1 MSDSRSSIDRLL
13 RPRSIAI
20 VGASP
25 EPFSLGNNVLSN
37 FATFAYDGPLH
48 LVSRKNAEID
58 GRRCVGSIDQLPSGI
73 DLVGLVVPASVV
85 TQSVAECAER
95 DVGGVVVFAS
105 GFAELGE
112 DGVRA
117 QAEMARIAEDAGIAL
132 LGPNC
137 LGFTNFVDGVPMTF
151 ERISPKVASGTGVAV
166 VAQSGAMTGNIREAL
181 RSRGVPVS
189 YAIST
194 GNEAVTAAEQVM
206 SALVED
212 PSVGSFAVFVEQI
225 RDPGVFMECAR
236 RAWALDKP
244 IVLMHPG
251 RSERS
256 REAAQSHTGAMAG
269 DHAVMETFVRA
280 CGVTLADSFDE
291 LFDTTVLRH
300 RYPQSRVE
308 GLGIMTNSGA
318 VRGFALDFGETV
330 ALPLPTLKA
339 ETGTALSEL
348 LPDFAVIDNPLDI
361 TAMGMSKPSLF
372 GDTSAAMLADP
383 GIDALLVA
391 AMGGA
396 PQQVMAKWKSLRPVL
411 TTAEK
416 PVALVF
422 LGDELPMPAEF
433 MDDIRASGVP
443 FFRSPERAMRALA
456 NIARLDVVDDLPAV
470 GVRTVDD
477 TPAPEVVPEHRGKA
491 ILADVGFKVPAGR
504 LATSAEEAVA
514 AAAEIAGPVALKV
527 QAASI
532 AHKSDMG
539 GVKLRLDGGD
549 AVRAA
554 WTEIESTVAKAAPG
568 VPIDGMLVEEMAPPF
583 PLEMVVSARRDP
595 AWGVVVIA
603 GLGGVFTELMRDIR
617 MFPAGLSAD
626 RIRREIEALRGA
638 PLLTGY
644 RGGAAL
650 DVDAVVDV
658 LDRLGRLLIDDP
670 SLQEVEINPL
680 AVYPRGEGVRIL
692 DVLMT
697 RRTS

>member
-1 MSDSRSSIDRLL
+1 MSESRSSIERLL

-48 LVSRKNAEID
+48 LVSRKNTEID
-58 GRRCVGSIDQLPSGI
+58 GRPCVGSISELPSGI
-73 DLVGLVVPASVV
+73 DLVALVVPASVV

-95 DVGGVVVFAS
+95 GVGGVVVFAS

-112 DGVRA
+112 DGIRA
-117 QAEMARIAEDAGIAL
+117 QAEMARIADDAGIAL

-166 VAQSGAMTGNIREAL
+166 IAQSGAMTGNIREAL
-181 RSRGVPVS
+181 RSRAVPVA

-206 SALVED
+206 SALVDD

-225 RDPGVFMECAR
+225 RDPGLFMECAR

-244 IVLMHPG
+244 VVLMHPG

-318 VRGFALDFGETV
+318 VRGFCLDFNESIG
-330 ALPLPTLKA
+330 LPLPTLAA
-339 ETGTALSEL
+339 ETGQALSEL

-411 TTAEK
+411 ANAEK
-416 PVALVF
+416 PVSLVF
-422 LGDELPMPAEF
+422 LADELPMPAEF
-433 MDDIRASGVP
+433 MDDIRETGVP
-443 FFRSPERAMRALA
+443 FFRSPERVMRALA
-456 NIARLDVVDDLPAV
+456 NVARLDFVDDLPMPGSPSVA
-470 GVRTVDD
+470 GAADML
-477 TPAPEVVPEHRGKA
+477 PEYRGKA
-491 ILADVGFKVPAGR
+491 CLEEAGFGVPQGR
-504 LATSAEEAVA
+504 LATTADDALA
-514 AAAEIAGPVALKV
+514 IAREIGAPVALKV
-527 QAASI
+527 QASAIS
-532 AHKSDMG
+532 HKSDVG
-539 GVKLRLDGGD
+539 GVKLGLADD
-549 AVRAA
+549 ASVRTAFADIEAA
-554 WTEIESTVAKAAPG
+554 VARAAPG
-568 VPIDGMLVEEMAPPF
+568 VRIDGILVEEMAPRF

-603 GLGGVFTELMRDIR
+603 GLGGVFTELMHDIR
-617 MFPAGLSAD
+617 MFPAGLSKE
-626 RIRREIEALRGA
+626 RIRAEIDKLRGA
-638 PLLTGY
+638 PLLHGY
-644 RGGAAL
+644 RGGETL
-650 DVDAVVDV
+650 DVDAVVDT
-658 LDRLGRLLIDDP
+658 LYRLGRLLLDDP
-670 SLQEVEINPL
+670 SLVEVEINPL
-680 AVYPRGEGVRIL
+680 AIYPTGKGVRSL
-692 DVLMT
+692 DVLAT
-697 RRTS
+697 KKA